1 MAMPEMSGK
10 IIFQGKRK
18 GQNMRVEDFDF
29 DHFLR
34 YKEEKDAFF
43 KKFDCGEYRGPVMT
57 QRCCGKAFG
66 LDSTRKETALE
77 AWLDNMD
84 TNSRLLSDVG
94 FTYMEPWAGV
104 PVFANAFGAKLFWNG
119 KTDVQSLPRYSD
131 VSEVANVPVPAVGDC
146 ELMQMVLEYIRYFK
160 EQTHGLIPLSLT
172 DTQSPCDTA
181 SLILDP
187 CELFSASL
195 EEPEAL
201 TDFLT
206 KITRCIGDFTE
217 MQMELIGED
226 LLSTPGHMMISST
239 GGKGIAVSDDNLAVI
254 SRESYAVIGIPWN
267 AELGR
272 RFGGL
277 AVHSCGL
284 VTHNTPQLLA
294 IPGIRQFDCKV
305 TDFEPNDA
313 EKLAEQFKNKET
325 VLKVCVYPEED
336 NSRLIPLLRSDV
348 KLLVE
353 VFTHGTVEE
362 RNRQYAHTEEFVR
375 SHIKKIPEA

>member
-1 MAMPEMSGK
+1 
-10 IIFQGKRK
+10 
-18 GQNMRVEDFDF
+18 MRIQDFDF
-29 DHFLR
+29 DHFLK

-43 KKFDCGEYRGPVMT
+43 AKFDRGEYRGPVMT
-57 QRCCGKAFG
+57 QRCCGEAFG
-66 LDSTRKETALE
+66 FASTKKETALE

-84 TNSRLLSDVG
+84 TNSRLHGDVG

-119 KTDVQSLPRYSD
+119 KDDVQSAPCYFD
-131 VSEVANVPVPAVGDC
+131 VDEVANVPMPKTGDC

-160 EQTHGLIPLSLT
+160 EQTHGLIPMSLT

-187 CELFSASL
+187 CELFAASL
-195 EEPEAL
+195 EEPESL
-201 TDFLT
+201 TDFMA
-206 KITRCIGDFTE
+206 KITRCIGDFSE

-239 GGKGIAVSDDNLAVI
+239 GRKGIALSDDNLAVI
-254 SRESYAVIGIPWN
+254 SRESYAAIGTPFN

-272 RFGGL
+272 RFGGV
-277 AVHSCGL
+277 AIHSCGL
-284 VTHNTPQLLA
+284 VTHNTPQVLTL
-294 IPGIRQFDCKV
+294 PDLREFDCKV

-313 EKLAEQFKNKET
+313 EKLAGQFKDQSAI
-325 VLKVCVYPEED
+325 LKVCIYPDED

-348 KLLVE
+348 KLIIE
-353 VFTHGTVEE
+353 VFTRGTVDEC
-362 RNRQYAHTEEFVR
+362 NRQYDRAAAFVHEHYR
-375 SHIKKIPEA
+375 LL

>member
-1 MAMPEMSGK
+1 
-10 IIFQGKRK
+10 
-18 GQNMRVEDFDF
+18 MRIQDFDF
-29 DHFLR
+29 EHFLK

-43 KKFDCGEYRGPVMT
+43 AKFDRGEYRGPVLT
-57 QRCCGKAFG
+57 QRSCGAAFG
-66 LDSTRKETALE
+66 FDSTKKETALE

-84 TNSRLLSDVG
+84 TNSRLHSDVG

-119 KTDVQSLPRYSD
+119 KTDVQSLPCYDD
-131 VSEVANVPVPAVGDC
+131 VDDVANVPMPKTGDC

-160 EQTHGLIPLSLT
+160 EQTHGLIPMSLT

-187 CELFSASL
+187 CELFASSL

-206 KITRCIGDFTE
+206 KITKCIGDFTE

-226 LLSTPGHMMISST
+226 LLSTPGHMMVSST
-239 GGKGIAVSDDNLAVI
+239 GRKGIALSDDNLAVI
-254 SRESYAVIGIPWN
+254 SPESFAAIGAPWN
-267 AELGR
+267 AELGK

-277 AVHSCGL
+277 AIHSCGL

-294 IPGIRQFDCKV
+294 VPELRQFDCKV

-313 EKLAEQFKNKET
+313 ALLAEQFKNQDAI
-325 VLKVCVYPEED
+325 LKVCVFPNED
-336 NSRLIPLLRSDV
+336 NRRLIPLLRRDV
-348 KLLVE
+348 KLIVQ
-353 VFTHGTVEE
+353 VFTHGTIDEC
-362 RNRQYAHTEEFVR
+362 NRQYDKVAEFVQENY
-375 SHIKKIPEA
+375 K